1 MFTLPLKEPSIK
13 PFNQIGNM
21 CCLRYTVKNNTKKK
35 RTKGTI
41 NMMTTTIITLYAL
54 LIIRIIAYSN
64 VYQTLY
70 QNPNYPDY
78 RNVPKPKKKYVMLTV
93 IDVSILLVGLA
104 LIPQVTPKNVED
116 VRGVIM
122 IATIIMMMTAIQGLY
137 FYTKEAYKKEKRS
150 ES

>member
-1 MFTLPLKEPSIK
+1 
-13 PFNQIGNM
+13 
-21 CCLRYTVKNNTKKK
+21 
-35 RTKGTI
+35 
-41 NMMTTTIITLYAL
+41 MTTTIITLYAL

-78 RNVPKPKKKYVMLTV
+78 RNVPKPKKKYVMLNV

-122 IATIIMMMTAIQGLY
+122 VATIIMMMTAIQGLY
-137 FYTKEAYKKEKRS
+137 FYTKEAYKKRKKE
-150 ES
+150 